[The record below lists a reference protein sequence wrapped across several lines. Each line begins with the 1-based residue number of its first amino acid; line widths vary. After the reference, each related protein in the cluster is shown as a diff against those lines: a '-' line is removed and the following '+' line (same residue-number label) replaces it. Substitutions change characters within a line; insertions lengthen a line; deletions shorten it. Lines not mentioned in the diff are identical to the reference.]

1 MVLKRHAWQIEPREY
16 ARQEERRGRRFA
28 FTSLTPA
35 RTALVVVDM
44 IPFFVTPGSYAEG
57 IVPNIQALVAAVR
70 ACGGLIVWVM
80 PAPRQTYPELAR
92 EFFGETIAE
101 LYRTSGGEGPVE
113 GRLAPD
119 FVPEPQDL
127 LIEKTSYSAFHP
139 ESAPLAAMLKSRG
152 VDTVLITGTLT
163 NICCESSARD
173 ACSSGFRVIMLAD
186 ANAARRDIDHS
197 MALYSVYRSFG
208 DVRTTTEVIGL
219 LDTSQAAFG

>member
-1 MVLKRHAWQIEPREY
+1 MKRHAWQIEPREY

-113 GRLAPD
+113 GRLAPV
-119 FVPEPQDL
+119 FVPEPRDL

-139 ESAPLAAMLKSRG
+139 ESAPLAAILKSRG

-186 ANAARRDIDHS
+186 ANAARRDIDHN

>member
-1 MVLKRHAWQIEPREY
+1 
-16 ARQEERRGRRFA
+16 
-28 FTSLTPA
+28 
-35 RTALVVVDM
+35 
-44 IPFFVTPGSYAEG
+44 
-57 IVPNIQALVAAVR
+57 VPQGGLQVGLQALVAAVR
-70 ACGGLIVWVM
+70 ACGGLIVWVV
-80 PAPRQTYPELAR
+80 PAPRQTYPGLAR

-139 ESAPLAAMLKSRG
+139 ESAPLAAILKSRS

-173 ACSSGFRVIMLAD
+173 AYSSGFRVIMPAD
-186 ANAARRDIDHS
+186 ANAARRDIDHN

-208 DVRTTTEVIGL
+208 DVRTTIEVIGL
-219 LDTSQAAFG
+219 LGISQAAFG

>member
-1 MVLKRHAWQIEPREY
+1 MKQHDWQIEPREY

-28 FTSLTPA
+28 FTHLTPA

-70 ACGGLIVWVM
+70 ENGGLVVWVV
-80 PAPRQTYPELAR
+80 PAPRQTHPELAR

-101 LYRTSGGEGPVE
+101 LYRTSGGEGSVE

-119 FVPEPQDL
+119 FVPEARDL

-173 ACSSGFRVIMLAD
+173 ACSSGFRVVMLAD
-186 ANAARRDIDHS
+186 ANAARRDIDHN

-208 DVRTTTEVIGL
+208 DVRTTGEVIGL
-219 LDTSQAAFG
+219 LCEAQAAFG

>member
-1 MVLKRHAWQIEPREY
+1 MKRHDWQIEPREY
-16 ARQEERRGRRFA
+16 TRQEERRGRRFA
-28 FTSLTPA
+28 FTRLRPVK
-35 RTALVVVDM
+35 TALVVVDM

-70 ACGGLIVWVM
+70 ECGGLVVWVV
-80 PAPRQTYPELAR
+80 PAPRQTYPDLAR

-173 ACSSGFRVIMLAD
+173 AYSSGFRVIMPVD
-186 ANAARRDIDHS
+186 ANAARRDIDHN

-208 DVRTTTEVIGL
+208 DVRTTIEVIGL
-219 LDTSQAAFG
+219 LGISQAAFG

>member
-1 MVLKRHAWQIEPREY
+1 MKRHDWQIEAREY

-28 FTSLTPA
+28 FTHLVPA

-57 IVPNIQALVAAVR
+57 IVPNIHALVAAVR
-70 ACGGLIVWVM
+70 ERGGLIVWVV
-80 PAPRQTYPELAR
+80 PAPRQTHPELAR

-101 LYRTSGGEGPVE
+101 LYRISGGEGPVG

-139 ESAPLAAMLKSRG
+139 ESAALAAMLKSRG
-152 VDTVLITGTLT
+152 IDTVLITGTLT

-186 ANAARRDIDHS
+186 ANAARRDIDHN

-208 DVRTTTEVIGL
+208 DVRTTAEVISL
-219 LDTSQAAFG
+219 LGEDQAAFG

>member
-1 MVLKRHAWQIEPREY
+1 MKRHDWQIEPREY

-28 FTSLTPA
+28 FTHLTPA

-57 IVPNIQALVAAVR
+57 IVPNIQALIAAVR
-70 ACGGLIVWVM
+70 DCGGLVVWVV
-80 PAPRQTYPELAR
+80 PAPRQTHPELAR

-101 LYRTSGGEGPVE
+101 LYRTSGGGGPIA
-113 GRLAPD
+113 GRIAPD
-119 FVPEPQDL
+119 FVPKPWDL
-127 LIEKTSYSAFHP
+127 MIEKTSYSAFHP

-173 ACSSGFRVIMLAD
+173 ACSSGFRVVMLAD
-186 ANAARRDIDHS
+186 ANAARRDIDHN

-208 DVRTTTEVIGL
+208 DVRTTGEVIDL
-219 LDTSQAAFG
+219 LCEAQAAFG

>member
-1 MVLKRHAWQIEPREY
+1 MKRHDWQIEPREY
-16 ARQEERRGRRFA
+16 TRQEERRGRRFA
-28 FTSLTPA
+28 FTRLRPVK
-35 RTALVVVDM
+35 TALVVVDM

-70 ACGGLIVWVM
+70 ECGGLVVWVV
-80 PAPRQTYPELAR
+80 PAPRQTYPDLAR

-173 ACSSGFRVIMLAD
+173 AYSSGFRVIMPAD
-186 ANAARRDIDHS
+186 ANAARRDIDHN

-208 DVRTTTEVIGL
+208 DVRTTIEVIGL
-219 LDTSQAAFG
+219 LGISQAAFG